1 MNLHAPSSREG
12 GRIRRRNRALI
23 LEAAEEVF
31 AAKGFDGATTAEI
44 AARAGLP
51 KANLHYYFAT
61 KEAVYRA
68 VIADTLH
75 LWLSLFD
82 HIAPDDDPAEAL
94 GGYIRRKMRH
104 SFEHPLPSRIFALE
118 VIRGAPVIH
127 DFLAGE
133 LRSWVEERSAGDQG
147 LGRAGP
153 DGGRRAGPSVLH
165 DLGRDPDL
173 CRFRRSDH
181 GRARPRADGRG
192 PGIGD
197 GAVGGPAAAWV
208 RPAAVRSRRRP
219 LARPAILVG

>member
-1 MNLHAPSSREG
+1 LNLHAPISQEC

-94 GGYIRRKMRH
+94 SGYIRRKMRH

-133 LRSWVEERSAGDQG
+133 LRSWVEERSAVIRAWAEQG
-147 LGRAGP
+147 RMAAVEPAHLFFTIWAATQTYADFDAQITAVLGRGQTA
-153 DGGRRAGPSVLH
+153 
-165 DLGRDPDL
+165 RD
-173 CRFRRSDH
+173 RES
-181 GRARPRADGRG
+181 ATEQ
-192 PGIGD
+192 
-197 GAVGGPAAAWV
+197 
-208 RPAAVRSRRRP
+208 
-219 LARPAILVG
+219 LVGLLLRGCGLRP

>member
-1 MNLHAPSSREG
+1 LNLHAPTSREG

-133 LRSWVEERSAGDQG
+133 LRSWVEERSAVIRAWAEQG
-147 LGRAGP
+147 RMAAVEPVHLFFTIWAATQTYADFDAQITAVLGREQTAG
-153 DGGRRAGPSVLH
+153 DRE
-165 DLGRDPDL
+165 
-173 CRFRRSDH
+173 
-181 GRARPRADGRG
+181 
-192 PGIGD
+192 
-197 GAVGGPAAAWV
+197 
-208 RPAAVRSRRRP
+208 
-219 LARPAILVG
+219 LATEQLVGLLLRGCGLRP

>member
-1 MNLHAPSSREG
+1 LNLHAPTSREG

-133 LRSWVEERSAGDQG
+133 LRSWVEERSAVIRAWAEQG
-147 LGRAGP
+147 RMAAVEPVHLFFTIWAATQTYADFNAQITAVLGRGQTTRDRELATEQLVE
-153 DGGRRAGPSVLH
+153 VL
-165 DLGRDPDL
+165 LRGCGL
-173 CRFRRSDH
+173 
-181 GRARPRADGRG
+181 RP
-192 PGIGD
+192 
-197 GAVGGPAAAWV
+197 
-208 RPAAVRSRRRP
+208 
-219 LARPAILVG
+219 

>member
-1 MNLHAPSSREG
+1 LVKKDSKERALNLHAPSSREG

-133 LRSWVEERSAGDQG
+133 LRVWVEERSAVIRAWAGQG
-147 LGRAGP
+147 RMAAVEPVHLFFTIWAATQTYADFNAQITAVLGRGQTTRDRELATEQLVE
-153 DGGRRAGPSVLH
+153 VL
-165 DLGRDPDL
+165 LRGCGL
-173 CRFRRSDH
+173 
-181 GRARPRADGRG
+181 RP
-192 PGIGD
+192 
-197 GAVGGPAAAWV
+197 
-208 RPAAVRSRRRP
+208 
-219 LARPAILVG
+219 

>member
-1 MNLHAPSSREG
+1 LNLHAPRTGEG

-133 LRSWVEERSAGDQG
+133 LRVWVEERSAVIRAWAGQG
-147 LGRAGP
+147 RMAAVEPVHLFFTIWAATQTYADFNAQITAVLGRGQTTRDRELATEQLVE
-153 DGGRRAGPSVLH
+153 VL
-165 DLGRDPDL
+165 LRGCGL
-173 CRFRRSDH
+173 
-181 GRARPRADGRG
+181 RP
-192 PGIGD
+192 
-197 GAVGGPAAAWV
+197 
-208 RPAAVRSRRRP
+208 
-219 LARPAILVG
+219 

>member
-1 MNLHAPSSREG
+1 LNLHVPTSREG

-31 AAKGFDGATTAEI
+31 AAKGFDGASTAEI

-133 LRSWVEERSAGDQG
+133 LRAWVEEKGRVIRAGSDQGRIAALEPTHLFFTIWAATQTYADFEAQITAVLGREQIAGD
-147 LGRAGP
+147 RE
-153 DGGRRAGPSVLH
+153 
-165 DLGRDPDL
+165 
-173 CRFRRSDH
+173 
-181 GRARPRADGRG
+181 
-192 PGIGD
+192 
-197 GAVGGPAAAWV
+197 
-208 RPAAVRSRRRP
+208 
-219 LARPAILVG
+219 LATEQLVGLLLRGCGLRP

>member
-1 MNLHAPSSREG
+1 LNLHAPSSQEG

-23 LEAAEEVF
+23 LKAAEEVF

-51 KANLHYYFAT
+51 KANLHYYFPT

-118 VIRGAPVIH
+118 VIRGAPVIR
-127 DFLAGE
+127 DFLAGD
-133 LRSWVEERSAGDQG
+133 LRAWVEEKGRVIRAWAGQG
-147 LGRAGP
+147 RMAAVEPAHLFFTIWAATQTYADFDAQITAVLGR
-153 DGGRRAGPSVLH
+153 RQTV
-165 DLGRDPDL
+165 RD
-173 CRFRRSDH
+173 RE
-181 GRARPRADGRG
+181 
-192 PGIGD
+192 
-197 GAVGGPAAAWV
+197 
-208 RPAAVRSRRRP
+208 
-219 LARPAILVG
+219 LATEQLVGLLLRGCGLRP

>member
-1 MNLHAPSSREG
+1 LNLHVPSSREG

-31 AAKGFDGATTAEI
+31 AAKGFDGASTAEI

-51 KANLHYYFAT
+51 KANLHYYFPT

-133 LRSWVEERSAGDQG
+133 LRSWVEERSAVIRAWAEQG
-147 LGRAGP
+147 RMAAVEPVHLFFTIWAATQTYADFDAQITAVLGREQTAG
-153 DGGRRAGPSVLH
+153 DRE
-165 DLGRDPDL
+165 
-173 CRFRRSDH
+173 
-181 GRARPRADGRG
+181 
-192 PGIGD
+192 
-197 GAVGGPAAAWV
+197 
-208 RPAAVRSRRRP
+208 
-219 LARPAILVG
+219 LATEQLVGLLLRGCGLRP

>member
-1 MNLHAPSSREG
+1 LNLHAPTSREG

-133 LRSWVEERSAGDQG
+133 LRSWVEERSAVIRAWAEQG
-147 LGRAGP
+147 RMAAVEPVHLFFTIWAATQTYADFDAQITAVLGR
-153 DGGRRAGPSVLH
+153 RQTV
-165 DLGRDPDL
+165 RD
-173 CRFRRSDH
+173 REV
-181 GRARPRADGRG
+181 ATEQ
-192 PGIGD
+192 
-197 GAVGGPAAAWV
+197 
-208 RPAAVRSRRRP
+208 
-219 LARPAILVG
+219 LVGLLLRGCGLRP

>member
-1 MNLHAPSSREG
+1 LNLHAPSSQEG

-23 LEAAEEVF
+23 LKAAEEVF

-51 KANLHYYFAT
+51 KANLHYYFPT

-133 LRSWVEERSAGDQG
+133 LRSWVEERSAVIRAWAEQG
-147 LGRAGP
+147 RMAAVEPVHLFFTIWAATQTYADFDAQITAVLGREQTAG
-153 DGGRRAGPSVLH
+153 DRE
-165 DLGRDPDL
+165 
-173 CRFRRSDH
+173 
-181 GRARPRADGRG
+181 
-192 PGIGD
+192 
-197 GAVGGPAAAWV
+197 
-208 RPAAVRSRRRP
+208 
-219 LARPAILVG
+219 LATEQLVGLLLRGCGLRP